1 MQIPPSNPADA
12 GHPGRPGDLVY
23 VRRARWRIV
32 GVRAYEGCQVVT
44 LCGMTSPNLG
54 IERRVLT
61 PFETIVPLERA
72 RRLRV
77 VRGVRWRRAVRALIT
92 ADTPPGSLRAAR
104 AAGIDLMGHQLEPA
118 LAIVRGMGSR
128 LLLADEVGLGKTIQA
143 GLALAELQQR
153 GWCERALILTPAGL
167 REQWCD
173 ELRRR
178 LGIRAAL

>member
-44 LCGMTSPNLG
+44 LCGMTSPHLG

-143 GLALAELQQR
+143 GLVA
-153 GWCERALILTPAGL
+153 
-167 REQWCD
+167 
-173 ELRRR
+173 
-178 LGIRAAL
+178 